1 MFDLSAALFTKL
13 LNLGSDWEVYETSY
27 SCEKNVILLRIRET
41 AELLAHARCPKDK
54 RFKVKLY
61 DHVEPRFWRHL
72 NVFNCEC
79 LIECSLP
86 RFQCTH
92 CDKVWRVKAPWEGK
106 CKGLSKEFEAFA
118 LTLMKEMPVKSAGRI
133 LNENDKRLWR
143 VLNAYVE
150 EAHQSVDLSDL
161 TQVGSDELSYRK
173 GHKYVT
179 VFADMEQKRVVYAV
193 KGKDQSTWE
202 RFCEDL
208 HRRNGHPHAITYAAI
223 DMGLAYQSGVREN
236 CRNAEIVF
244 DKFHV
249 MKLIGERVDDVRKVE
264 SAHGKTEA
272 KKQLKKTLWLW
283 RKNPENLSE
292 SEQARFDRIDHDY
305 LWTAKAY
312 QMRLALQKI
321 YNTIPYQSWAERRLQ
336 SWCNWVNRV
345 CDKAPYWIMKP
356 MRKAAEMIQKHIDG
370 ILAYWGSGKL
380 TTAYLEGLNSVFSAV
395 KRKARGFRNTDN
407 MINMIY
413 FLAGKLPI

>member
-1 MFDLSAALFTKL
+1 MAALFTKL

-41 AELLAHARCPKDK
+41 AELLAHSRCPKDK

-208 HRRNGHPHAITYAAI
+208 HRRNGHPHAI
-223 DMGLAYQSGVREN
+223 R
-236 CRNAEIVF
+236 R
-244 DKFHV
+244 
-249 MKLIGERVDDVRKVE
+249 
-264 SAHGKTEA
+264 SAFSSVNWFK
-272 KKQLKKTLWLW
+272 
-283 RKNPENLSE
+283 LSE
-292 SEQARFDRIDHDY
+292 CA
-305 LWTAKAY
+305 
-312 QMRLALQKI
+312 
-321 YNTIPYQSWAERRLQ
+321 
-336 SWCNWVNRV
+336 
-345 CDKAPYWIMKP
+345 
-356 MRKAAEMIQKHIDG
+356 
-370 ILAYWGSGKL
+370 
-380 TTAYLEGLNSVFSAV
+380 
-395 KRKARGFRNTDN
+395 
-407 MINMIY
+407 
-413 FLAGKLPI
+413 